1 MASPIQGKKKDIN
14 FSHGPWVF
22 YRRILRGRP
31 RILHGGISRESPE
44 VEKWC
49 PKQQPREEH
58 ENKHELHI
66 RLQEI
71 SFVESQSHPVQDH
84 WWHDQ
89 KIQKC
94 YNPCG
99 YQRPR

>member
-31 RILHGGISRESPE
+31 RILHGGISRESSE

-49 PKQQPREEH
+49 PKQQPSIQTSIKAKKLHMNLSRMVYPKQPIYDNEH
-58 ENKHELHI
+58 SLEL
-66 RLQEI
+66 
-71 SFVESQSHPVQDH
+71 
-84 WWHDQ
+84 
-89 KIQKC
+89 
-94 YNPCG
+94 
-99 YQRPR
+99 

>member
-1 MASPIQGKKKDIN
+1 MSHHMASPIQGKNTKNDNN

-49 PKQQPREEH
+49 PKQQP
-58 ENKHELHI
+58 
-66 RLQEI
+66 
-71 SFVESQSHPVQDH
+71 S
-84 WWHDQ
+84 
-89 KIQKC
+89 IQTSIKAKKL
-94 YNPCG
+94 YI
-99 YQRPR
+99 